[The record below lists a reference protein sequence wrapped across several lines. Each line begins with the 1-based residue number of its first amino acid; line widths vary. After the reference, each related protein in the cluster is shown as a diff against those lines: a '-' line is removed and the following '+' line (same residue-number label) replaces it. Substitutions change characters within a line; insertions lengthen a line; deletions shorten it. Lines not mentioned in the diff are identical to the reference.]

1 MTPDS
6 CGNGDLRRAVW
17 LLFNGDVPATQALL
31 REHVAAKP
39 EDPLGYSLSAALPFY
54 NLVAGQLRSHYGN
67 SVGGMV
73 LGESLGLPPGMRQM
87 LGGNLQRAQTQAKED
102 LATNPQDENALFALC
117 VADGVNRDV
126 MALVFKRWMTS
137 FSHAQ
142 MAARRARQ
150 LLALNPNAYD
160 AYFVI
165 GFSEHLIQK
174 IPSIFRPFTKIP
186 GIVGQNS
193 RAIQFLEATAH
204 DGYYFRE
211 FARQM
216 LLTLYTEEGRH
227 QDMLRTL
234 SALAADFPGN
244 TIYHSEWL
252 KYSTSSPK
260 TSI

>member
-1 MTPDS
+1 MTLDPS
-6 CGNGDLRRAVW
+6 GNGTLRRAVW
-17 LLFNGDVPATQALL
+17 LLFNGDIPATQALL
-31 REHVAAKP
+31 REHVTANP

-73 LGESLGLPPGMRQM
+73 LGESLKLPPGMRQI
-87 LGGNLQRAQTQAKED
+87 LGGNLQRAQTQAKEALSID
-102 LATNPQDENALFALC
+102 PRDENALFALC

-126 MALVFKRWMTS
+126 MALVFKRWVTS

-142 MAARRARQ
+142 TAAKRARQ
-150 LLALNPNAYD
+150 LLDLNPGAYD

-174 IPSIFRPFTKIP
+174 IPAIFRPFTKIP

-193 RAIQFLEATAH
+193 RAIQFLEAAAR

-216 LLTLYTEEGRH
+216 LLAIYTEEGRH
-227 QDMLRTL
+227 QDMLQTL
-234 SALAADFPGN
+234 SALATDFPGN
-244 TIYHSEWL
+244 TIYQSEWL
-252 KYSTSSPK
+252 KYSAQN